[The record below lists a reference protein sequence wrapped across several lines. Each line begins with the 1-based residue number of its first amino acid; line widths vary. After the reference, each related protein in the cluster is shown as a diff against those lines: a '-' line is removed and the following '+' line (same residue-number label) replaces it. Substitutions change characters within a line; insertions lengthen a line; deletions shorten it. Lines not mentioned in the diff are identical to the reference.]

1 MPNRT
6 ISLDPVTD
14 LMRAQLVEN
23 GTNFSQWV
31 RNQLRS
37 MDVNQIQEKK
47 PARPKPN
54 KHYLCR
60 YCKQSGHWS
69 DECPHIE
76 VIE

>member
-37 MDVNQIQEKK
+37 MDINQVQEAK